1 MDAKNS
7 LKVEPELS
15 KCPRP
20 TMSGIVTAKEASV
33 VDKLFSV
40 PPHDH
45 STQSLAPFDL
55 IFS

>member
-1 MDAKNS
+1 MPRNS

-20 TMSGIVTAKEASV
+20 TMSGAVAAKEASV
-33 VDKLFSV
+33 VDKLLSV
-40 PPHDH
+40 PPHDR

>member
-1 MDAKNS
+1 MPRNS

-20 TMSGIVTAKEASV
+20 AMSGIATAKEASV

>member
-15 KCPRP
+15 KYPRP